1 MAIALDI
8 QERQSVGQFGIVVW
22 ALLAP
27 LLLVNLILCAELIAG
42 LAQSSQHDRRSRAKG
57 AIVIPAHNEA
67 GTIRKTIE
75 ALLQNAGGEF
85 KILVVADNC
94 TDRTADI
101 ARELG
106 VDVVE
111 RQDAIRRGKGF
122 ALAFAREAL
131 RQSPSEIVIVLDADC
146 RTDSISLKR
155 LARAS
160 LETGRPAQAINLLL
174 PSRSAS
180 TVVRASTFAFLV
192 KNLVR
197 QRGLQRLAGGV
208 HLTGTGMA
216 LPWKLFDQAD
226 LASSSIVEDV
236 KLGIELAI
244 RGFPTQLEA
253 GSRVWSPHANQQ
265 DLFAQRG
272 RWEGGYMALARKA
285 VPKLIE
291 QSIRKRNL
299 SLFVAG
305 LDLLVPPL
313 TLLLLVNV
321 VASAILAALAL
332 AGLSWAP
339 LTTMLVFASA
349 SVIALLLAWWR
360 EGQEILSGADLLRL
374 PLYLIWKIPFYLS
387 LAREGAPRS
396 WVRTQRPGEI
406 DRES

>member
-1 MAIALDI
+1 
-8 QERQSVGQFGIVVW
+8 
-22 ALLAP
+22 
-27 LLLVNLILCAELIAG
+27 
-42 LAQSSQHDRRSRAKG
+42 
-57 AIVIPAHNEA
+57 
-67 GTIRKTIE
+67 
-75 ALLQNAGGEF
+75 
-85 KILVVADNC
+85 
-94 TDRTADI
+94 
-101 ARELG
+101 
-106 VDVVE
+106 
-111 RQDAIRRGKGF
+111 
-122 ALAFAREAL
+122 
-131 RQSPSEIVIVLDADC
+131 
-146 RTDSISLKR
+146 
-155 LARAS
+155 
-160 LETGRPAQAINLLL
+160 
-174 PSRSAS
+174 
-180 TVVRASTFAFLV
+180 
-192 KNLVR
+192 
-197 QRGLQRLAGGV
+197 
-208 HLTGTGMA
+208 
-216 LPWKLFDQAD
+216 
-226 LASSSIVEDV
+226 
-236 KLGIELAI
+236 
-244 RGFPTQLEA
+244 
-253 GSRVWSPHANQQ
+253 
-265 DLFAQRG
+265 
-272 RWEGGYMALARKA
+272 MALARKA